1 MKAVESW
8 SRPDFFFGL
17 RSVAFIG
24 RVAARVSS
32 ARALRRATA
41 AATVV
46 GGTEICRRQRAA
58 APRLFRASVRCPL
71 FHPPSAPPLECRT
84 RLIGAPLPRGAG
96 TLIPPLT
103 SSQTRPPPR
112 TTPTPA
118 FPRTHATFYVATTSS
133 EAQEGPAAA
142 VAGQRA
148 CLTLFTL
155 PHSL

>member
-1 MKAVESW
+1 MFFFRGMWRITDPALQPRGAGERGLKAVESW

-58 APRLFRASVRCPL
+58 AAF
-71 FHPPSAPPLECRT
+71 FSARSSSSTGL
-84 RLIGAPLPRGAG
+84 AP
-96 TLIPPLT
+96 
-103 SSQTRPPPR
+103 
-112 TTPTPA
+112 
-118 FPRTHATFYVATTSS
+118 HAHT
-133 EAQEGPAAA
+133 
-142 VAGQRA
+142 
-148 CLTLFTL
+148 
-155 PHSL
+155 